1 MPSLGCAGSY
11 FLTIEGCCS
20 LLFSDFPER
29 FLQRLYILSSV
40 VLEVSIP
47 SEISLKAK
55 KLNKILKMIP
65 LQHRGKKK
73 DQKITPNTSPKK
85 SHQIP
90 LHTKYLFADGL

>member
-11 FLTIEGCCS
+11 FLTIEGCSS

-55 KLNKILKMIP
+55 K
-65 LQHRGKKK
+65 
-73 DQKITPNTSPKK
+73 
-85 SHQIP
+85 
-90 LHTKYLFADGL
+90 